1 MAGAATIG
9 ILLGAIQPAPEV
21 QRANRATQH
30 RGGFDAQTGAG
41 VQTQRRNARD
51 TVRISQAAQ
60 DLADEGRRVAREQV
74 DRVTQVAQLHA
85 ANGPAEVLDVALV
98 QRARQQSAAAA
109 YARLG
114 ALGQAR

>member
-1 MAGAATIG
+1 MAAATVG
-9 ILLGAIQPAPEV
+9 ILLGVIQPSPMV
-21 QRANRATQH
+21 QQANQQTQR
-30 RGGFDAQTGAG
+30 RGGFDAQTGEG
-41 VQTQRRNARD
+41 VQTQRRRARD

-60 DLADEGRRVAREQV
+60 DRADEGRHVAHEQV

-85 ANGPAEVLDVALV
+85 ANGPAEVLDLGLV

-114 ALGQAR
+114 ALGQAH